1 MMTTTARFT
10 LLQQPLRHYC
20 STSSSSSL
28 ANLLNPALLSDR
40 SMQQKVIAN
49 FQALPRIRLNSKPP
63 TKHAAVLIALCLVD
77 GKVSFLYTQRSV
89 KLTHFRG
96 QVSFPGGIRD
106 LTDADFEACATR
118 ETEEE
123 VGIPRDRIQAWGCG
137 NELVPNFG
145 PAITPVVGTIR
156 DYSATLL
163 KPNLDEV
170 QKVFTVP
177 IETFLAE
184 ENRRH
189 TQFKSQYTVPVFLG
203 GEEIVWG
210 MTGIIT
216 HLFLSA
222 LLPKNVYDRRLP
234 FVKQYRT

>member
-1 MMTTTARFT
+1 MMTFKIRTPLLRYSLSRFFGTTKSPDE
-10 LLQQPLRHYC
+10 LL
-20 STSSSSSL
+20 S
-28 ANLLNPALLSDR
+28 PALLSDQ
-40 SMQQKVIAN
+40 SIQQKVIAN

-63 TKHAAVLIALCLVD
+63 TKHAAVLIALCLAD
-77 GKVSFLYTQRSV
+77 DKVSFLYTQRSV

-106 LTDADFEACATR
+106 LTDGSFEECAIR

-123 VGIPRDRIQAWGCG
+123 VGIPRDLIQTWGCG

-156 DYSATLL
+156 DYSPALL
-163 KPNLDEV
+163 KPNPDEV

-177 IETFLAE
+177 IETFLADG
-184 ENRRH
+184 NRRH
-189 TQFKSQYTVPVFLG
+189 TQFRAQYTVPVFLG

-222 LLPKNVYDRRLP
+222 LLPKEVYARRLP
-234 FVKQYRT
+234 FVKQYKA